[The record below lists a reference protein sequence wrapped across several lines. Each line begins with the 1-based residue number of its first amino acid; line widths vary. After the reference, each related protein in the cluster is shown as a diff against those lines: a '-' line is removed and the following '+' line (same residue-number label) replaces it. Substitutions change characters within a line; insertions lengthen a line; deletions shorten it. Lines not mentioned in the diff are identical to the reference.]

1 MPRNGQFWYGKG
13 GFSFKKTG
21 GGGVRKN
28 PAYGL
33 ITGVPADVNNKYVYG
48 AGVGATNI
56 AVRRAKLRFATVCNP
71 EQPCGR
77 FMARLGIHPKD
88 SGQNI
93 DFF

>member
-13 GFSFKKTG
+13 GFAFKKTG

-28 PAYGL
+28 PPYGL
-33 ITGVPADVNNKYVYG
+33 ITGIPADVNNKYVYG
-48 AGVGATNI
+48 AGVGGQTT
-56 AVRRAKLRFATVCNP
+56 AVRRAKLRFATICNP

-88 SGQNI
+88 NDQYI